1 VKALE
6 WVWKLYITEVW
17 QQFYMAANVSTMN
30 LWNHYEEMMMKSR
43 DKKRIDAR

>member
-1 VKALE
+1 MKALE

-30 LWNHYEEMMMKSR
+30 LWNHYEEMKKSS
-43 DKKRIDAR
+43 DKKKKIDA